1 MIWLQ
6 NGVFPSVFKW
16 NDQFKIKFNFFFNGI
31 GLKFLF
37 DGWFS
42 EDKLRNIEK
51 NTKYAITGGE
61 SCGDTASQKFVY
73 SI

>member
-1 MIWLQ
+1 M
-6 NGVFPSVFKW
+6 
-16 NDQFKIKFNFFFNGI
+16 KFNFFFNGI

-61 SCGDTASQKFVY
+61 SCGDTASHKFVY